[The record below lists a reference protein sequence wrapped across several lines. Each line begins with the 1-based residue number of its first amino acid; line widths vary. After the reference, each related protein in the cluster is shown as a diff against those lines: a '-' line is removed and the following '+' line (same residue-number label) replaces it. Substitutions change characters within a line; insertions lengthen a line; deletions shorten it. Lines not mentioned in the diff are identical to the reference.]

1 MQYLI
6 KFSTHK
12 CKLDYRE
19 ITFVQKISDFVQ
31 LRRFFDI
38 SAMSVYFN
46 SNDLAGIAMTEITL
60 KLLSCSVASYS
71 FSQNLW
77 ICCSD

>member
-19 ITFVQKISDFVQ
+19 ITFIQKISNFVQ
-31 LRRFFDI
+31 WRRFFDI
-38 SAMSVYFN
+38 SALSVYFN
-46 SNDLAGIAMTEITL
+46 SNHLAVIVMTETT
-60 KLLSCSVASYS
+60 
-71 FSQNLW
+71 F
-77 ICCSD
+77 